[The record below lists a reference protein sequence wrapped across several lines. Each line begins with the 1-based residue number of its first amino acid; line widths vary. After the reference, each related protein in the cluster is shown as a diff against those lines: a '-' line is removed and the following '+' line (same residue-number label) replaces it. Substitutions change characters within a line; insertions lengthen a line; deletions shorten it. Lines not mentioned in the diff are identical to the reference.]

1 MFPLFKQPQTRLSA
15 TCRIHPDSLQ
25 KWHFFPFCHELLFH
39 SLFPGWQWDWL
50 TKKKCCLCC
59 SLFVKSFESPGLTL
73 RCSMFKSS
81 QWLAVED
88 LINHRTP
95 TGMTLVASQ
104 IVFFQLNPQFYPGSH
119 SVNSANVFE
128 AADLIEREESSSA
141 DYPIVCC
148 QSWGPQPIFTPHKDF
163 KATLRSS
170 SCIKSFSK
178 STLWLVDSEGGRMAT
193 FSWTQRGWLACYRTL
208 QLWSPAQHPAHE
220 STSYIIL

>member
-1 MFPLFKQPQTRLSA
+1 MPHSSRQFAEVAFLSFLPRTSIPFIISGLTMRQRRNVVCA
-15 TCRIHPDSLQ
+15 AVSSWSHLNLQVWLCGAACSSL
-25 KWHFFPFCHELLFH
+25 LN
-39 SLFPGWQWDWL
+39 DWL
-50 TKKKCCLCC
+50 WRTWSITELQLEWRWLQVR
-59 SLFVKSFESPGLTL
+59 LFFSSWIHSSIQAVTQLTVP
-73 RCSMFKSS
+73 MF
-81 QWLAVED
+81 LD
-88 LINHRTP
+88 
-95 TGMTLVASQ
+95 
-104 IVFFQLNPQFYPGSH
+104 
-119 SVNSANVFE
+119 